1 MSGLALVVIHIA
13 SCWFSL
19 LSVKV
24 QPRVPESNP
33 KPSPNLT
40 VTYRTLWKNRTCKN
54 VKKMLPLG
62 SELATYG
69 LQWPTLNGPMPLPL
83 ILLVYCEAETKNA
96 KIMQLTLTLTLLVQS
111 CKNERN
117 WIRHLNSQRI
127 MNTLVQ
133 SSMNF
138 HREYNL
144 RYVLQK
150 HFRGH
155 FWQDYHIGPPPN
167 KG

>member
-54 VKKMLPLG
+54 VKKCYRLEVNWQPMDC
-62 SELATYG
+62 
-69 LQWPTLNGPMPLPL
+69 NG
-83 ILLVYCEAETKNA
+83 
-96 KIMQLTLTLTLLVQS
+96 Q
-111 CKNERN
+111 
-117 WIRHLNSQRI
+117 H
-127 MNTLVQ
+127 
-133 SSMNF
+133 
-138 HREYNL
+138 
-144 RYVLQK
+144 
-150 HFRGH
+150 
-155 FWQDYHIGPPPN
+155 
-167 KG
+167 